1 MTERDQLTLDY
12 LNNQDRIKVLR
23 QKYDDNIITGKETI
37 ELINLYRQNSKIKKK
52 INKILDR
59 GWILTFDEVKQW
71 LNRAYKLDELIQLD
85 KKKIEEWN
93 ELATTIGGFS
103 TDEKVQ
109 TSSNAETQFV
119 NKLFK
124 KDEAIKKYNQRIIER
139 YNIKEEI
146 DEVINSLDD
155 NEIIQVLDYI

>member
-1 MTERDQLTLDY
+1 M
-12 LNNQDRIKVLR
+12 
-23 QKYDDNIITGKETI
+23 
-37 ELINLYRQNSKIKKK
+37 
-52 INKILDR
+52 
-59 GWILTFDEVKQW
+59 TFDEVKQW

-155 NEIIQVLDYI
+155 NEIIQVLDYRYLQFLKFREIASVTYMSIGNVQRLHDKGLKMLCKIIK